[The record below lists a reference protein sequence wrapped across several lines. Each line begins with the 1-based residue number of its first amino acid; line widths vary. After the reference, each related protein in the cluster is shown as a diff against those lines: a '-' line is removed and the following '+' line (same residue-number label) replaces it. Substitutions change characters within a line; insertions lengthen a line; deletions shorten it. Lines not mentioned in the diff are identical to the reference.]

1 MTNKPIL
8 CLDFDGVIHAYTSP
22 WTNPET
28 ISDSV
33 TPGFF
38 DWAQEAGKL
47 FRLVIYSS
55 RSKSPDAKF
64 EMNKWFLREF
74 AAYRAAG
81 GKADLPS
88 IEFAHEK
95 PAAFL
100 TIDDRAVC
108 FDGDWNNFVPAR
120 MRAFKPWNKR

>member
-1 MTNKPIL
+1 MKPVL
-8 CLDFDGVIHAYTSP
+8 CIDFDGVIHEYNSP
-22 WTNPET
+22 WIDPET
-28 ISDSV
+28 ISDHV

-38 DWAQEAGKL
+38 DWAAEAGRL
-47 FRLVIYSS
+47 FRLIIYSS
-55 RSKSPDAKF
+55 RSKSTEAIF

-88 IEFAHEK
+88 VGFAHEK

-100 TIDDRAVC
+100 TIDDRAIC
-108 FDGDWNNFVPAR
+108 FDGDWTKLDPTR
-120 MRAFKPWNKR
+120 LRAFKPWNKQ